1 MARGFT
7 PDIRAEGDGVVVISQ
22 RYTVQPVQYNK
33 SDGYHQGVSS
43 SRERILDSFENAL
56 IRDGERAA
64 TMEAV
69 AAAADV
75 SKGGLL
81 YHFPSKEALVEGLA
95 ERLRGLADR
104 DRDAMTKAPDGAAR
118 YYVRTSVFEDSALDR
133 ALVSMARL
141 AQQGHPTAKGSL
153 AEIQERW
160 LDALEAQLGDR
171 TTARAVKLLG
181 DGLYY
186 DAAFFASAGSGR
198 TSSREIDDLLDIVDL
213 IVAGRGRITSI

>member
-1 MARGFT
+1 M
-7 PDIRAEGDGVVVISQ
+7 VIHPS
-22 RYTVQPVQYNK
+22 YTVQPVQYNNR
-33 SDGYHQGVSS
+33 DRYHQGVSS
-43 SRERILDSFENAL
+43 SRERILDSFEKAL

-95 ERLRGLADR
+95 DRLRGLADR
-104 DRDAMTKAPDGAAR
+104 DREMMTAAPDGAAR
-118 YYVRTSVFEDSALDR
+118 YYVRTSVFEDSPLDR

-141 AQQGHPTAKGSL
+141 AQQGHPTAKASL
-153 AEIQERW
+153 ADIQERW
-160 LDALEAQLGDR
+160 LDALDAQLGDR
-171 TTARAVKLLG
+171 TTAHAVKLLG

-186 DAAFFASAGSGR
+186 DAAFFASAGTGR
-198 TSSREIDDLLDIVDL
+198 TSGAEIEELLGVVDL
-213 IVAGRGRITSI
+213 IVSRSGRGATPR

>member
-1 MARGFT
+1 MPRG
-7 PDIRAEGDGVVVISQ
+7 
-22 RYTVQPVQYNK
+22 YTVQPVQYK
-33 SDGYHQGVSS
+33 KRDGYHQRVSS
-43 SRERILDSFENAL
+43 SRERILDSFETAL

-64 TMEAV
+64 TMDAV

-81 YHFPSKEALVEGLA
+81 YHFPSKEALVDGLA
-95 ERLRGLADR
+95 ERLRLLAEKDR
-104 DRDAMTKAPDGAAR
+104 EGMTASPDGAAR

-141 AQQGHPTAKGSL
+141 AQQGHPTAKASL

-160 LDALEAQLGDR
+160 LDALENQLGDR

-186 DAAFFASAGSGR
+186 DAAFFAAASSARS
-198 TSSREIDDLLDIVDL
+198 TPEDIDELLAVVDL
-213 IVAGRGRITSI
+213 IVASRESATPSENAPTEGTTT

>member
-1 MARGFT
+1 M
-7 PDIRAEGDGVVVISQ
+7 VIGPS
-22 RYTVQPVQYNK
+22 YTVQPVQYNK
-33 SDGYHQGVSS
+33 RDGYHEGVSS
-43 SRERILDSFENAL
+43 SRERILDSFEDAL

-69 AAAADV
+69 AAAAEV

-95 ERLRGLADR
+95 HRLRALADR
-104 DRDAMTKAPDGAAR
+104 DREAMTAAPDGAAR

-141 AQQGHPTAKGSL
+141 AQQGHPTAKVSL

-198 TSSREIDDLLDIVDL
+198 TSEREIRDLLDVVDL
-213 IVAGRGRITSI
+213 IVSGRSAGAATG

>member
-1 MARGFT
+1 M
-7 PDIRAEGDGVVVISQ
+7 PPS
-22 RYTVQPVQYNK
+22 YTVQPVQYNER
-33 SDGYHQGVSS
+33 DRYHHEVSS
-43 SRERILDSFENAL
+43 SRERILDSFETAL

-95 ERLRGLADR
+95 VRLDALAEKDR
-104 DRDAMTKAPDGAAR
+104 AGMTAAADGAAR
-118 YYVRTSVFEDSALDR
+118 YYVRTSVFEDSPLDR

-141 AQQGHPTAKGSL
+141 AQQGHPIAKASL
-153 AEIQERW
+153 SDIQERW
-160 LDALEAQLGDR
+160 LDALEQQLGDR

-198 TSSREIDDLLDIVDL
+198 TTPGDLDELLAVVDL
-213 IVAGRGRITSI
+213 IVAGRGSGTAGRS

>member
-1 MARGFT
+1 MHRG
-7 PDIRAEGDGVVVISQ
+7 
-22 RYTVQPVQYNK
+22 YTVQPVQYK
-33 SDGYHQGVSS
+33 KRDRYHERVSS

-81 YHFPSKEALVEGLA
+81 YFPSKEALVDGLA
-95 ERLRGLADR
+95 DRLRGLADR
-104 DRDAMTKAPDGAAR
+104 DREAMASAEDGAAR

-141 AQQGHPTAKGSL
+141 AQQGHPTAKSSL
-153 AEIQERW
+153 AEIQEGW
-160 LDALEAQLGDR
+160 LDTLQAQLGDR
-171 TTARAVKLLG
+171 TAARAVKLLG

-186 DAAFFASAGSGR
+186 DAAFFATDGAGR
-198 TSSREIDDLLDIVDL
+198 TSRGEIDELLYVVDL
-213 IVAGRGRITSI
+213 IVSRQGKAPATS

>member
-1 MARGFT
+1 
-7 PDIRAEGDGVVVISQ
+7 VVVMVSS
-22 RYTVQPVQYNK
+22 YTVQPVQYNK
-33 SDGYHQGVSS
+33 SDPYHRGMSS
-43 SRERILDSFENAL
+43 SRERILDSFEDAL

-64 TMEAV
+64 TMDAV
-69 AAAADV
+69 AATAAV

-81 YHFPSKEALVEGLA
+81 YHFPSKEALVDGLA
-95 ERLRGLADR
+95 ERLRILAER
-104 DRDAMTKAPDGAAR
+104 DREAMMSAQDGAAR

-133 ALVSMARL
+133 ALISMARL
-141 AQQGHPTAKGSL
+141 AQQGHPTAKASL
-153 AEIQERW
+153 AEIQDCW

-198 TSSREIDDLLDIVDL
+198 TRAGDVEALLDVVDL
-213 IVAGRGRITSI
+213 IVAGRSSSDASS

>member
-1 MARGFT
+1 
-7 PDIRAEGDGVVVISQ
+7 
-22 RYTVQPVQYNK
+22 
-33 SDGYHQGVSS
+33 VSS

-56 IRDGERAA
+56 IEAGERAA
-64 TMEAV
+64 TMGAV

-95 ERLRGLADR
+95 DRLRLLAAR
-104 DRDAMTKAPDGAAR
+104 DREAMMSAPDGAAR
-118 YYVRTSVFEDSALDR
+118 YYVRTSVFEDSSLDR

-141 AQQGHPTAKGSL
+141 AQQGHPTAKDSL

-160 LDALEAQLGDR
+160 LDALEVQLGDR

-198 TSSREIDDLLDIVDL
+198 TGRRDIDELLDVVDL
-213 IVAGRGRITSI
+213 IVSARSPTDQEARG

>member
-1 MARGFT
+1 
-7 PDIRAEGDGVVVISQ
+7 
-22 RYTVQPVQYNK
+22 
-33 SDGYHQGVSS
+33 VSS
-43 SRERILDSFENAL
+43 SRERILDSFEDAL
-56 IRDGERAA
+56 IREGERAA

-81 YHFPSKEALVEGLA
+81 YHFPSKEALVDGLA
-95 ERLRGLADR
+95 DRLRGLADK
-104 DRDAMTKAPDGAAR
+104 DREAMTSAPDGAAR

-141 AQQGHPTAKGSL
+141 AQQGHPTAKASL
-153 AEIQERW
+153 AGIQERW

-186 DAAFFASAGSGR
+186 DAAFFASAGAGR
-198 TSSREIDDLLDIVDL
+198 TSSEEIEELLDVVDL
-213 IVAGRGRITSI
+213 IVSARRATGS

>member
-1 MARGFT
+1 M
-7 PDIRAEGDGVVVISQ
+7 
-22 RYTVQPVQYNK
+22 
-33 SDGYHQGVSS
+33 SS

-95 ERLRGLADR
+95 ARLLALAER
-104 DRDAMTKAPDGAAR
+104 DREAMTQAPDGAAR
-118 YYVRTSVFEDSALDR
+118 YYVRTSVFEDSPLDR

-141 AQQGHPTAKGSL
+141 AQQGHPTAKGAL

-198 TSSREIDDLLDIVDL
+198 GGEEETARLLDVVDL
-213 IVAGRGRITSI
+213 IVSAGAGGAVGA

>member
-1 MARGFT
+1 
-7 PDIRAEGDGVVVISQ
+7 VVVMEQI
-22 RYTVQPVQYNK
+22 YTVQPVQYNK
-33 SDGYHQGVSS
+33 GDAYHREVSS
-43 SRERILDSFENAL
+43 SRERILDSFEDAL
-56 IRDGERAA
+56 IREGERAA
-64 TMEAV
+64 TMDAV

-81 YHFPSKEALVEGLA
+81 YHFPSKEALVDGLA
-95 ERLRGLADR
+95 ERLRTLAER
-104 DRDAMTKAPDGAAR
+104 DREAMTSAQDGAAR
-118 YYVRTSVFEDSALDR
+118 YYVQTSVFEDSALDR

-141 AQQGHPTAKGSL
+141 AQQGHPTAKESL

-198 TSSREIDDLLDIVDL
+198 TSRREIEKLLDVVDL
-213 IVAGRGRITSI
+213 IVAGRAAAGS

>member
-1 MARGFT
+1 M
-7 PDIRAEGDGVVVISQ
+7 
-22 RYTVQPVQYNK
+22 
-33 SDGYHQGVSS
+33 SS

-81 YHFPSKEALVEGLA
+81 YHFPSKEALVDGLA
-95 ERLRGLADR
+95 DRLRGLADK
-104 DRDAMTKAPDGAAR
+104 DREMMTAAPDGAAR
-118 YYVRTSVFEDSALDR
+118 YYVRTSVFEDSPLDR

-141 AQQGHPTAKGSL
+141 AQQGHPTAKASL
-153 AEIQERW
+153 ADIQEQW
-160 LDALEAQLGDR
+160 LDALDAQLGDR
-171 TTARAVKLLG
+171 TTAHAVKLLG

-186 DAAFFASAGSGR
+186 DAAFFASAGTGSTSGA
-198 TSSREIDDLLDIVDL
+198 EIDELLGVVDL
-213 IVAGRGRITSI
+213 IVSRSGRGATAP

>member
-1 MARGFT
+1 M
-7 PDIRAEGDGVVVISQ
+7 
-22 RYTVQPVQYNK
+22 
-33 SDGYHQGVSS
+33 SS

-69 AAAADV
+69 AAAAEV

-95 ERLRGLADR
+95 ERLQGLADK
-104 DRDAMTKAPDGAAR
+104 DRESMTSAPDGAAR
-118 YYVRTSVFEDSALDR
+118 YYIRTSVFEDSALDR

-141 AQQGHPTAKGSL
+141 AQQGHPIAKASL
-153 AEIQERW
+153 GDIQDRW
-160 LDALEAQLGDR
+160 LDALEHQLGDR
-171 TTARAVKLLG
+171 TTARAIKLLG

-186 DAAFFASAGSGR
+186 DAAFFAAAGSER
-198 TSSREIDDLLDIVDL
+198 TSRAEIDELLDVVDL
-213 IVAGRGRITSI
+213 IVAGRGHAAGAS

>member
-1 MARGFT
+1 M
-7 PDIRAEGDGVVVISQ
+7 
-22 RYTVQPVQYNK
+22 
-33 SDGYHQGVSS
+33 SS
-43 SRERILDSFENAL
+43 SRERILDSFEDAL

-81 YHFPSKEALVEGLA
+81 YHFPSKEALVDALA
-95 ERLRGLADR
+95 ERLRGLAER
-104 DRDAMTKAPDGAAR
+104 DREIMVSAPDGAAR

-141 AQQGHPTAKGSL
+141 AQQGHPTAKASL

-160 LDALEAQLGDR
+160 LDALESQLGDR

-186 DAAFFASAGSGR
+186 DAAFFASAGTGR
-198 TSSREIDDLLDIVDL
+198 TSADDIEELLGVVDL
-213 IVAGRGRITSI
+213 IVAGRPLR